1 MYSAYLDRFTDDNHA
16 LILVEQLQ
24 QEFHVPAS
32 SLPSGSTA
40 GTWFLVEI
48 KEDRIASLHID
59 DSKTRDMKKAID
71 NRMQRLKSNQRS
83 RFKRN

>member
-1 MYSAYLDRFTDDNHA
+1 MYSAYLDRFTDDDDA
-16 LILVEQLQ
+16 LILIEQLQ

-48 KEDRIASLHID
+48 KEDNASLHINN
-59 DSKTRDMKKAID
+59 SKTRDIKKAMRIQ
-71 NRMQRLKSNQRS
+71 MQR
-83 RFKRN
+83 